1 MKFEATIDLNG
12 KTATGIQVPAE
23 VVAALGP
30 SKKPAVAIT
39 INGYTYRSTVATMG
53 GRYLIPVSSNVRE
66 QAGVA
71 AGDRVEVSIELDNA
85 PREVVV
91 PDDLQVALDGNPDA
105 RRFFDGLSYSNKRR
119 VVIPIEEAKT
129 AETRERRI
137 AKAVDKLYDG
147 KL

>member
-71 AGDRVEVSIELDNA
+71 ADDRVEVSIELDNA